1 MDIKKYEN
9 ELNDIIK
16 DNIWCLYDE
25 LWILIKNTEINE
37 KKELEKRIQILK
49 ENLNICK
56 NLDLNK
62 YSYLEK
68 EINNIF
74 NYFIKRFNK
83 FKQDVYQIIIIEK

>member
-16 DNIWCLYDE
+16 DNIWTLYDE

-49 ENLNICK
+49 EILNICK

-62 YSYLEK
+62 YPYVEK